1 MEKYVLGVDIGSGS
15 VKLTLLSQKGKIAA
29 TAGCEYETIYPQVG
43 WCKAFGSAFAEIKK
57 IAGVQADQIEA
68 LSVDA
73 ATHTAVLLDNNKKV
87 LRRAILWTDQRSVE
101 EVNELKE
108 KYREL
113 ITQQCKNEPTTVW
126 TL

>member
-43 WCKAFGSAFAEIKK
+43 WSEQNPDDWCKAFGSAFVEIKK

-73 ATHTAVLLDNNKKV
+73 ATHTAVLLDNNKK
-87 LRRAILWTDQRSVE
+87 
-101 EVNELKE
+101 
-108 KYREL
+108 Y
-113 ITQQCKNEPTTVW
+113 
-126 TL
+126 